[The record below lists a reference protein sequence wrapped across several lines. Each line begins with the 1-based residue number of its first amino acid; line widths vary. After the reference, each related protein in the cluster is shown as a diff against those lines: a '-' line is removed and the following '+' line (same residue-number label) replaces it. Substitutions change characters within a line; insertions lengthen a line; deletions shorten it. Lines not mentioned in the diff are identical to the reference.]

1 MRGFRLTGGINCRL
15 YKGRVN
21 KAECL
26 MRVVLVVEMPGIRQV
41 GVYQGPVKHN
51 LDTMFIMSRLRVR
64 KQDIMTM
71 IS

>member
-1 MRGFRLTGGINCRL
+1 MRGFRLTGGINCRW

-26 MRVVLVVEMPGIRQV
+26 MRAVVVEMPGFRQV

-51 LDTMFIMSRLRVR
+51 LDTMSVMSRFSAR
-64 KQDIMTM
+64 KQNSMT
-71 IS
+71 IIT